1 MKIILRRKHEIKVGE
16 TLAPIMQF
24 KGNVGDCGPKS
35 EYTKTVDHRRLR
47 LYVKA
52 CDGSWLVPGEEFL
65 FCVEYD

>member
-1 MKIILRRKHEIKVGE
+1 
-16 TLAPIMQF
+16 MQF

-52 CDGSWLVPGEEFL
+52 C
-65 FCVEYD
+65 VEYD

>member
-1 MKIILRRKHEIKVGE
+1 MKIIVRRNHEIKVGE

-52 CDGSWLVPGEEFL
+52 C
-65 FCVEYD
+65 VEYD